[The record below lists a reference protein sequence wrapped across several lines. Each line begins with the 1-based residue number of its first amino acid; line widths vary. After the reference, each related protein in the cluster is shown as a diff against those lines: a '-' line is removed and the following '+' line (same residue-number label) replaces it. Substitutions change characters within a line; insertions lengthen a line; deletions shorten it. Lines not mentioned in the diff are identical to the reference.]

1 MPAISPAIGAE
12 PELQR
17 PMGGH
22 AVGFVH
28 GHSVKQIMVKIMI
41 VIIFFRP
48 GVEANSRD
56 RCLATQAFHMKRGLM
71 ISNASSLVNLKIA
84 LGAFEMAIQRLPSF
98 PGQLGDNIDLGTL
111 GSLATMAP
119 TSCRI

>member
-1 MPAISPAIGAE
+1 
-12 PELQR
+12 
-17 PMGGH
+17 MGGH

-28 GHSVKQIMVKIMI
+28 RQSVKQIMVKLMI

-56 RCLATQAFHMKRGLM
+56 RCLATQAFHMNRGLM

-84 LGAFEMAIQRLPSF
+84 LGALEMAIERMPSF
-98 PGQLGDNIDLGTL
+98 PGQLGDNIDFGDP
-111 GSLATMAP
+111 GFPRDNGPNIMQSMSIGQVNQHVDEPA
-119 TSCRI
+119 